1 MTRHE
6 RRSGPRRWPVRV
18 CPGNSARRYRR
29 QMLLAVERVVAL
41 RKVELFSNT
50 PGRVLAGLA
59 HVLEEVE
66 FAAGEELMAA
76 GTVEDW
82 LFVVVDGEVEVV
94 RDDRWIR
101 LGPGSVVGEM
111 GLLDP
116 QPRSATIVALT
127 PVQALR
133 LRREVFD
140 EALRFSPEIARG
152 VIVELVRRLRESHMP
167 RPTP

>member
-1 MTRHE
+1 MARTGSAPAG
-6 RRSGPRRWPVRV
+6 RRADIVDRV
-18 CPGNSARRYRR
+18 
-29 QMLLAVERVVAL
+29 LLAVERVAAL

-66 FAAGEELMAA
+66 FAVGEELMAA

-82 LFVVVDGEVEVV
+82 LFVVVDGEVEVL
-94 RDDRWIR
+94 RDDRWLR
-101 LGPGSVVGEM
+101 LGRGSVVGEM

-116 QPRSATIVALT
+116 QPRSATIIALT
-127 PVQALR
+127 PVQVLR
-133 LRREVFD
+133 LRREAFD

-152 VIVELVRRLRESHMP
+152 VIVELVRRLRETHVP